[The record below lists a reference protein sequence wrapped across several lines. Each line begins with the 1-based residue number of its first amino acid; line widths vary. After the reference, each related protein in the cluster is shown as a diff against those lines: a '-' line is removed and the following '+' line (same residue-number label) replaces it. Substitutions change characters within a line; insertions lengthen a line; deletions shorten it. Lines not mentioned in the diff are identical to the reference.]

1 MEQWNFYV
9 SGILYDKFF
18 QEDEKIMISKL
29 DVYSG
34 KWQEKTLFSES
45 ESENLKKICHRDILS
60 FFKRKKD
67 YEEKIFSGAKQ
78 FQTSWNEQ
86 FQLKEHNVYIQRHK
100 LYPMDLCFDQTGIY
114 AVLMAARDMVC
125 ILVKNGYEK
134 RTILKQWEDLTYS
147 KVNVFPVQKPKIFD
161 VQTKDH
167 ISLAT
172 DVYLPVNKNKS
183 QFPTILVR
191 TPYGKKQGYFQY
203 WRFIQRGYAVVI
215 QDVRGRE
222 ESQGEWMPS
231 YYEVE
236 DANDTLNW
244 IASQSWSDGCVGMIG
259 ASYLGYVQWAALCSQ
274 NVHLQAIVSFMCSG
288 SAFVDIPR
296 RGGCFNS
303 GMLAWAFAMAQK
315 TFLPENMT
323 QDWDYLMKI
332 RPISKIPEVA
342 LGQPIDFL
350 DRWLKHE
357 NMDDFWNTMD
367 WEKRSGGYRVPAL
380 IISGWFDDNGMGTT
394 QALRLVKSW
403 KPKTWKAIIGAWKHN
418 GNAEYDL
425 HHVYMGENALRYD
438 IDLQCMLWLDRFV
451 KGVHNGIEE
460 GAPVEYYTLHENR
473 WKTASTWPV
482 SNHRVKLYLQDSDD
496 KANGNTLTC
505 GSGHLIENQPFKN
518 GWSMYCYDPDNPAK
532 HIIDVS
538 ENELEVPENYIHEE
552 KRKDVLTF
560 STDILNHPIT
570 ITGDFKVKLY
580 VSCDCPDTDIVVR
593 ICDVDPLGNSIKL
606 ADGVLDL
613 KYRDG
618 FEQPKFLQSDVVYPI
633 EIQTTKIS
641 NTFQKGHRIRLTITS
656 SAENFIF
663 PNTNTKEGFNG
674 IEKRKANIRIYWG
687 APYISYIEYIQ
698 DDF

>member
-147 KVNVFPVQKPKIFD
+147 KVNVFPVQKAKTFD

-172 DVYLPVNKNKS
+172 DVYLPVNKNQS

-203 WRFIQRGYAVVI
+203 WRFVQRGYAVVI

-259 ASYLGYVQWAALCSQ
+259 ASYLGYVQWAALCSR

-315 TFLPENMT
+315 TFLPENMI

-342 LGQPIDFL
+342 LGKPIDFL
-350 DRWLKHE
+350 NRWLKHE

-367 WEKRSGGYRVPAL
+367 WEKRSGGYQVPAL

-425 HHVYMGENALRYD
+425 HDVYMGENALRYD

-473 WKTASTWPV
+473 WKTATTWPV
-482 SNHRVKLYLQDSDD
+482 SNHRVKLYLQDFDD
-496 KANGNTLTC
+496 KANGNTLSC

-518 GWSMYCYDPDNPAK
+518 GWSMFSKTVGVCIVMIL
-532 HIIDVS
+532 II
-538 ENELEVPENYIHEE
+538 
-552 KRKDVLTF
+552 
-560 STDILNHPIT
+560 
-570 ITGDFKVKLY
+570 
-580 VSCDCPDTDIVVR
+580 
-593 ICDVDPLGNSIKL
+593 
-606 ADGVLDL
+606 
-613 KYRDG
+613 
-618 FEQPKFLQSDVVYPI
+618 LQS
-633 EIQTTKIS
+633 
-641 NTFQKGHRIRLTITS
+641 TS
-656 SAENFIF
+656 LMYQRMN
-663 PNTNTKEGFNG
+663 
-674 IEKRKANIRIYWG
+674 
-687 APYISYIEYIQ
+687 
-698 DDF
+698 